1 MAPPNHARLA
11 KVVTQILQYFRR
23 NPGATDTL
31 EGIARWRLLEE
42 EIRRSLQEAQQA
54 VEWLVAKGFLL
65 EESRVSSGK
74 LYRLNPERTA
84 EISLFLLESDAD
96 VSPERQD

>member
-1 MAPPNHARLA
+1 MRGY
-11 KVVTQILQYFRR
+11 KVITQILHYFRR
-23 NPGATDTL
+23 NPEATDTL

-42 EIRRSLQEAQQA
+42 EIRRSLQETQQA

-65 EESRVSSGK
+65 EESRVGSGK

-84 EISLFLLESDAD
+84 EISLFLLQGEA
-96 VSPERQD
+96 VLSPERQD